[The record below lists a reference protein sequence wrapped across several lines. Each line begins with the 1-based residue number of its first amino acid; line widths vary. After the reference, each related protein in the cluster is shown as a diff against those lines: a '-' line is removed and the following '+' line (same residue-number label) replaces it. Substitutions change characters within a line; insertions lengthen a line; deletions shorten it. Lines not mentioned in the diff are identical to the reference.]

1 MASVWT
7 GTGLPLSVPFA
18 LYLRRAIDRLGRA
31 VTDGHLGPSPELAAF
46 LPIAAIQRSR
56 SHIPLVG
63 QTLAEEFRSRDGH
76 HLFLYTWEGS
86 SVNEGLGH
94 VVAFRLARRRSN
106 TISVSANNHGFE
118 LLSSEPMGSP
128 EAVREA
134 LTDLDQ
140 LEPDIHASLNYPELA
155 RQAFREVAR
164 VAGLIHQGTPFAPK
178 SARHLQMSSSLLFDV
193 FREYEPDHPLLH
205 QAYREVSERQLEL
218 ARLRSVMQRIGAG
231 EFIYKRIEKLT
242 PFAFPLYVERIKS
255 RLSTETLEERIARL
269 QREVFAD

>member
-1 MASVWT
+1 
-7 GTGLPLSVPFA
+7 
-18 LYLRRAIDRLGRA
+18 
-31 VTDGHLGPSPELAAF
+31 
-46 LPIAAIQRSR
+46 
-56 SHIPLVG
+56 
-63 QTLAEEFRSRDGH
+63 
-76 HLFLYTWEGS
+76 
-86 SVNEGLGH
+86 
-94 VVAFRLARRRSN
+94 
-106 TISVSANNHGFE
+106 
-118 LLSSEPMGSP
+118 
-128 EAVREA
+128 VREA

-178 SARHLQMSSSLLFDV
+178 STRHLQMSSSLLFDV
-193 FREYEPDHPLLH
+193 FREYEPDHPLLR